1 MCPRKARHL
10 GLALSLL
17 TMTAVLAGCGTTKSR
32 DATQQLLMS
41 DSVDRSIA
49 TIDFSPLAGK
59 TVYFDTKYLVT
70 VKGLGFV
77 NAEYVISSL
86 RQQMLAS
93 GCLLQD
99 DIKDAEFVVEG
110 RMGAL
115 GTDSHEVT
123 YGIPPSSGLSQAA
136 QVLPNVPHV
145 PVPDISLA
153 KREDLLGAA
162 KVAVFA
168 YHRETRLPVWQSG
181 ISVATSNARDA
192 HILGVGPIQDGTIY
206 HGTHFAGSRI
216 QIPLLSRKPEKPAT
230 RGLVS
235 YYDEAKFDKYVGQ
248 PLQKP
253 TPEELKAEIESLV
266 KVPKLSPLTEQMFA
280 AMGPPAKPA
289 APAAA
294 ASPASPPPGPAGG
307 SAPDK
312 PAVAASTET
321 SGPAAAVAER
331 PKPLPAVTS
340 EPPPAAAPAPA
351 DGSPANPADSPP
363 PSPAGP
369 PPGGPAAPTITR

>member
-1 MCPRKARHL
+1 MRRRKARHL
-10 GLALSLL
+10 GPTLTLLAVA
-17 TMTAVLAGCGTTKSR
+17 AVLAGCGTTKSR

-49 TIDFSPLAGK
+49 TIDFAPLAGK
-59 TVYFDTKYLVT
+59 TVFFDTKYLVA
-70 VKGLGFV
+70 VKGQGFV

-115 GTDSHEVT
+115 GTDTHEVT

-136 QVLPNVPHV
+136 QMLPNVPHV
-145 PVPDISLA
+145 PVPEISLA
-153 KREDLLGAA
+153 KREDSLGAA
-162 KVAVFA
+162 KVALFA

-181 ISVATSNARDA
+181 ISVATSNARDI
-192 HILGVGPIQDGTIY
+192 HILGVGPIQDGTI
-206 HGTHFAGSRI
+206 HQGTHFAGSRM
-216 QIPLLSRKPEKPAT
+216 QIPLLSRKQERPPT
-230 RGLVS
+230 RGVVS
-235 YYDEAKFDKYVGQ
+235 YFDETKFDKYVGQ
-248 PLQKP
+248 PLEKP
-253 TPEELKAEIESLV
+253 TPEELNAEIEALV

-289 APAAA
+289 APA
-294 ASPASPPPGPAGG
+294 S
-307 SAPDK
+307 
-312 PAVAASTET
+312 
-321 SGPAAAVAER
+321 PAAAPSNASEGAKPASDAPADTSAPAASVAER

-340 EPPPAAAPAPA
+340 ESPPAATPAPAEGSPAKPDSPPPAAE
-351 DGSPANPADSPP
+351 GS
-363 PSPAGP
+363 P

>member
-1 MCPRKARHL
+1 VA
-10 GLALSLL
+10 AL
-17 TMTAVLAGCGTTKSR
+17 LAGCGTTKSR

-49 TIDFSPLAGK
+49 TIDFAPLAGK

-77 NAEYVISSL
+77 NAEYVISSI

-99 DIKDAEFVVEG
+99 DLKDAEYVVEG

-123 YGIPPSSGLSQAA
+123 YGIPANSGLAQAA
-136 QVLPNVPHV
+136 QMLPNIPSVSVPEV
-145 PVPDISLA
+145 ALA

-162 KVAVFA
+162 KVALFA

-192 HILGVGPIQDGTIY
+192 HIFGVGPIQDGTIY
-206 HGTHFAGSRI
+206 HGTHFAGSRM
-216 QIPLLSRKPEKPAT
+216 QIPLLSRKPEKPPT
-230 RGLVS
+230 RGVVS

-248 PLQKP
+248 PLKKP
-253 TPEELKAEIESLV
+253 TPAELNAEIEGLV
-266 KVPKLSPLTEQMFA
+266 KVPQLSPLTEQMFA
-280 AMGPPAKPA
+280 AMPPSPQPKPPA
-289 APAAA
+289 APAATA
-294 ASPASPPPGPAGG
+294 PAKSGD
-307 SAPDK
+307 SAPAA
-312 PAVAASTET
+312 PAAPAET
-321 SGPAAAVAER
+321 SGPAATVAER
-331 PKPLPAVTS
+331 PKPLPAVTP
-340 EPPPAAAPAPA
+340 EPPPEATPAPP
-351 DGSPANPADSPP
+351 SDSP
-363 PSPAGP
+363 
-369 PPGGPAAPTITR
+369 APTIQR